1 LKNRKKAPGFPVY
14 RRAMP
19 AIPRL
24 QQNKTMRIP
33 ISQKYIL
40 QVFLRFLGLSLFVFA
55 SIFVMVNF
63 VRMVTEGALK
73 GFSFYFLCKSIL
85 YLVPN
90 IISLSLPL
98 SFLMAVLL
106 SLGQLSQEGEIVA
119 MRAGGFSFPEIL
131 SAMFRTSLLAC
142 VVLLAVNNWWGPSA
156 LKRSADYTRTMVN
169 RVTRVELKPRTFQKV
184 ADWIIY
190 SDAVDAASS
199 VLKGVKLIRRV
210 NVRNEPVF
218 VTKINAEDG
227 TYSLV
232 RERGIAIELRSGQ
245 FSQTDYK
252 DAGRIMYGS
261 FSSYRTLIPFFSDAE
276 GMRKLYP
283 REIPTSGLLRRL
295 SESALEAEVAGKY
308 RIEIASRLAMA
319 LSPLVFFLIGA
330 PLGVVLEKKSRSAGF
345 TLSLLIIFLY
355 YGLSIIS
362 MVLTR
367 KHPWLFPWA
376 MFSPAAAG
384 AAIGLWMWKKRL
396 SAQ

>member
-1 LKNRKKAPGFPVY
+1 
-14 RRAMP
+14 
-19 AIPRL
+19 
-24 QQNKTMRIP
+24 MRIP
-33 ISQKYIL
+33 IAQKYVM
-40 QVFLRFLGLSLFVFA
+40 QVFLRFLGLSLFVFI
-55 SIFVMVNF
+55 SIFIMVNF

-73 GFSFYFLCKSIL
+73 GFSFYFLFKSVL

-90 IISLSLPL
+90 IISLSLPF

-131 SAMFRTSLLAC
+131 SAMFQTSLLAC
-142 VVLLAVNNWWGPSA
+142 LVLLAVNNWWGPSA
-156 LKRSADYTRTMVN
+156 LKRSADYTRTMIN

-190 SDAVDAASS
+190 SDDVDSAASK
-199 VLKGVKLIRRV
+199 LKDVKLLRRV

-218 VTKINAEDG
+218 VTKINAGDG
-227 TYSLV
+227 TYSVV

-252 DAGRIMYGS
+252 DPGKVMYGS

-276 GMRKLYP
+276 GMRKQYP
-283 REIPTSGLLRRL
+283 REMPTSALLRRL
-295 SESALEAEVAGKY
+295 SWSRLEADVAVKH
-308 RIEIASRLAMA
+308 RVEIASRLTLA

-330 PLGVVLEKKSRSAGF
+330 PMGVVLEKKSRSAGF

-355 YGLSIIS
+355 YGLSVFS
-362 MVLTR
+362 MVMTR

-376 MFSPAAAG
+376 MFSPAFAG
-384 AAIGLWMWKKRL
+384 AAIGLLMWKKRL